1 MRFKQRGLSTFS
13 GINGMSKVFEQVF
26 EATREETPGI
36 FALMERGY
44 YRNLIKV
51 HLNILYNN
59 DPVYDIHDVLGKEI
73 TRNIVVPVMEE
84 SRLIARREDG
94 TYFTEYG
101 RINVKVSQESKL
113 LFFRSLEP
121 IMIDISKRAHQE
133 SPDRFAKSSA
143 YINKRGDKTYIEAQ
157 IKTLYECIYKLDN
170 APIADDPADNIDL
183 ELLFASIRE
192 KS

>member
-1 MRFKQRGLSTFS
+1 
-13 GINGMSKVFEQVF
+13 MSKVFEQVF
-26 EATREETPGI
+26 EATRESTPGI

-44 YRNLIKV
+44 YRNLVKV

-84 SRLIARREDG
+84 SKLIVRREDG
-94 TYFTEYG
+94 LFYTEYG

-143 YINKRGDKTYIEAQ
+143 YINKRGDKDFIEEQ
-157 IKTLYECIYKLDN
+157 IKILYECIYKLDN
-170 APIADDPADNIDL
+170 APISDDPARNIDL